1 MFAGCAQEAC
11 SGLTLGKPGKFRES
25 AETMKQLNRKIR
37 WRPAAAIVLGVGVV
51 EAAAYYVLGT
61 VMGERTWQAL
71 SLMGAVVLAFA
82 LLLVWWTLFS
92 RVRCMI
98 RLAMLGA
105 AAAVGVVFALSFR
118 VDGVSGEMFPKI
130 AFRWS
135 ETAEERAATLL
146 EEIKEGSGVIVS
158 GASSE
163 SPIAS
168 ERMGTLWKSREG
180 DWPQFRG
187 PNRDGVVR
195 GVTIPKDWAPEKP
208 LWKRPVGLGWSS
220 FAIAGDCAFTQ
231 EQRGDFET
239 VVCYAAQTGEPL
251 WVHKNKAKFS
261 EPLGGIGPRATPT
274 FGDGLLYALG
284 ATGILDCLE
293 ARTGQL
299 LWTRNILKDAK
310 AQNLQWGMAGSP
322 LIYGDWVI
330 VSPGGSD
337 QSSLVAY
344 DKHSGQRVWGGG
356 GSRASYSSPLVHR
369 VQGEDQI
376 LIFNGEGLFAH
387 RPADGAVLWQYEY
400 TNMPKINVAQ
410 PLPLSDADLPSLGE
424 NSGAEMSRILLST
437 GYAKGS
443 VLLDLD
449 FSPKGEWSV
458 KPAWHSRRLKPK
470 FNNLVTKDGYAYGA
484 DEGILTC
491 IDLQNGRKKWKDGRY
506 GYGQLLLVENLLLI
520 LAESGDIVLVEAN
533 PEEFREVSRI
543 RALKGKSWS
552 HPAIGNGLLL
562 VRNGRQ
568 ACAFPL
574 P

>member
-1 MFAGCAQEAC
+1 
-11 SGLTLGKPGKFRES
+11 
-25 AETMKQLNRKIR
+25 MKRLNRKIR
-37 WRPAAAIVLGVGVV
+37 WWPAVAIVVVVGMA

-61 VMGERTWQAL
+61 VMGEKTWQAL
-71 SLMGAVVLAFA
+71 SLMGSVVLALV

-92 RVRCMI
+92 RARWKI
-98 RLAMLGA
+98 RLIMIGA
-105 AAAVGVVFALSFR
+105 VTVAGGALALSFR
-118 VDGVSGEMFPKI
+118 IDGVSGEMFPKI

-146 EEIKEGSGVIVS
+146 EEIEKGSGVVVS

-195 GVTIPKDWAPEKP
+195 GVAIPKDWAPEKP
-208 LWKRPVGLGWSS
+208 LWERSVGLGWSS

-261 EPLGGIGPRATPT
+261 GPLGGVGPRATPT
-274 FGDGLLYALG
+274 FEDGLLYALG

-293 ARTGQL
+293 ARTGRL
-299 LWTRNILKDAK
+299 LWTRNIMEDAK
-310 AQNLQWGMAGSP
+310 AENLQWGMAGSP

-337 QSSLVAY
+337 SSSLTAY
-344 DKHSGQRVWGGG
+344 DKHSGKRVWGGG
-356 GSRASYSSPLVHR
+356 NSRASYSSPLVHR
-369 VQGEDQI
+369 VQGEEQI

-410 PLPLSDADLPSLGE
+410 PIPLSAANLPLSRPSLGE
-424 NSGAEMSRILLST
+424 DGGAETARILLST

-443 VLLDLD
+443 VLLDLA

-458 KPAWHSRRLKPK
+458 KPVWHSRRLKPK
-470 FNNLVTKDGYAYGA
+470 FNNLVVKNGYAYGA

-491 IDLQNGRKKWKDGRY
+491 VDLQDGRKKWKDGRY
-506 GYGQLLLVENLLLI
+506 GYGQLLLVGNLLLI

-533 PEEFREVSRI
+533 PKEFREASRI

-552 HPAIGNGLLL
+552 HPAVGNGLLL

>member
-1 MFAGCAQEAC
+1 MN
-11 SGLTLGKPGKFRES
+11 
-25 AETMKQLNRKIR
+25 QLNRKIR
-37 WRPAAAIVLGVGVV
+37 WRPAVAVVLGVGMV
-51 EAAAYYVLGT
+51 EAVAYYVLGT
-61 VMGERTWQAL
+61 VMGEKTWQAL
-71 SLMGAVVLAFA
+71 SLMGTVVLALV

-92 RVRCMI
+92 RARWTI
-98 RLAMLGA
+98 RLIMLGA
-105 AAAVGVVFALSFR
+105 AAAGGAVLALTFR

-130 AFRWS
+130 AFHWS
-135 ETAEERAATLL
+135 ETAEERAAALL
-146 EEIKEGSGVIVS
+146 EEIKESSGGFVS
-158 GASSE
+158 AALSE
-163 SPIAS
+163 SPVAGGQ
-168 ERMGTLWKSREG
+168 MGELWKSEEG

-187 PNRDGVVR
+187 PNRDGIVR
-195 GVTIPKDWAPEKP
+195 VAVIPKDWAPEEP

-220 FAIAGDCAFTQ
+220 FSIVGSCAFTQ

-251 WVHKNKAKFS
+251 WIHKNQAKFS

-274 FGDGLLYALG
+274 FEDGLLYALG

-293 ARTGQL
+293 ARTGRL
-299 LWTRNILKDAK
+299 RWTRNILEDAK
-310 AQNLQWGMAGSP
+310 AKNLEWGMAGSP

-344 DKHSGQRVWGGG
+344 DKHSGKRVWGGG
-356 GSRASYSSPLVHR
+356 SSRASYSSPLVHR
-369 VQGEDQI
+369 VQGEEQI
-376 LIFNGEGLFAH
+376 LIFNGKGLFAH

-410 PLPLSDADLPSLGE
+410 PIPLSAANLPLSWPSLGE
-424 NSGAEMSRILLST
+424 DGGAETARILLST

-443 VLLDLD
+443 VLLDLAL
-449 FSPKGEWSV
+449 SPKGEWTV

-470 FNNLVTKDGYAYGA
+470 FNNLVVKDGYAYGA

-491 IDLQNGRKKWKDGRY
+491 IDLENGRKKWKDGRY

-520 LAESGDIVLVEAN
+520 LAESGDLILVEAN

-568 ACAFPL
+568 ACAFLL

>member
-1 MFAGCAQEAC
+1 
-11 SGLTLGKPGKFRES
+11 
-25 AETMKQLNRKIR
+25 MKQLNWKIH
-37 WRPAAAIVLGVGVV
+37 WRPAVAIVVGVGVV

-61 VMGERTWQAL
+61 VMGEKTLQAL
-71 SLMGAVVLAFA
+71 SLMGAVVLALV
-82 LLLVWWTLFS
+82 LLFVWWTLFS
-92 RVRCMI
+92 RTRWRI
-98 RLAMLGA
+98 RLIMLGA
-105 AAAVGVVFALSFR
+105 AAVVGVVFGLAVR
-118 VDGVSGEMFPKI
+118 IDGVSGEMFPKI

-135 ETAEERAATLL
+135 ETAEERSAALL
-146 EEIKEGSGVIVS
+146 EEIEESSGDVVS

-163 SPIAS
+163 PPVAG
-168 ERMGTLWKSREG
+168 ERMGPLWKLQAG

-187 PNRDGVVR
+187 PNRDGVAR
-195 GVTIPKDWAPEKP
+195 GITIPEDWAPEKS

-220 FAIAGDCAFTQ
+220 FAIVGDYAFTQ

-239 VVCYAAQTGEPL
+239 IVCYAAQTGEPL
-251 WVHKNKAKFS
+251 WVHQNKAKFS
-261 EPLGGIGPRATPT
+261 EPLGGVGPRATPT
-274 FGDGLLYALG
+274 FENGLLYALG

-293 ARTGQL
+293 ARTGSL

-310 AQNLQWGMAGSP
+310 AENLEWGMAGSP

-356 GSRASYSSPLVHR
+356 SSRASYSSPLIHR

-387 RPADGAVLWQYEY
+387 RPANGAVLWQYKY

-410 PLPLSDADLPSLGE
+410 PIPLSDANLPLSWPSLGE
-424 NSGAEMSRILLST
+424 DGGAETARILLST

-449 FSPKGEWSV
+449 LSQKGEWSV

-470 FNNLVTKDGYAYGA
+470 FNNLVVKDGYAYGA

-520 LAESGDIVLVEAN
+520 LAESGDIVLVEVN

-552 HPAIGNGLLL
+552 HPAVGNGLLL
-562 VRNGRQ
+562 VRNGRE

>member
-1 MFAGCAQEAC
+1 
-11 SGLTLGKPGKFRES
+11 
-25 AETMKQLNRKIR
+25 MKQLNRKIR
-37 WRPAAAIVLGVGVV
+37 WRPAVAIVVGVGVV

-61 VMGERTWQAL
+61 VMGEKTWQAL
-71 SLMGAVVLAFA
+71 SLMGSAVLALV
-82 LLLVWWTLFS
+82 LLLVWWVLFS
-92 RVRCMI
+92 RARWMI
-98 RLAMLGA
+98 RLIMLGA
-105 AAAVGVVFALSFR
+105 AAAVGVVFALVFR
-118 VDGVSGEMFPKI
+118 MAGVSGEMFPKI

-135 ETAEERAATLL
+135 ETAEERSAALL
-146 EEIKEGSGVIVS
+146 EETEKGSG
-158 GASSE
+158 GAISAFAVSSE
-163 SPIAS
+163 PPV
-168 ERMGTLWKSREG
+168 EGKRMGALWRPLWELQEG

-187 PNRDGVVR
+187 PDRDGVVR
-195 GVTIPKDWAPEKP
+195 GATIPGDWAPEKP

-220 FAIAGDCAFTQ
+220 FAIVGDCAFTQ

-239 VVCYAAQTGEPL
+239 VVCYAAQTGKPL
-251 WVHKNKAKFS
+251 WVHKNEAKFS
-261 EPLGGIGPRATPT
+261 EPLGGVGPRATPT
-274 FGDGLLYALG
+274 FEDGLLYALG

-293 ARTGQL
+293 ARTGSL

-344 DKHSGQRVWGGG
+344 DKHSGKRVWGGG
-356 GSRASYSSPLVHR
+356 SSRASYSSPLVHR
-369 VQGEDQI
+369 VQGEEQI
-376 LIFNGEGLFAH
+376 LIFNGEGFFAH
-387 RPADGAVLWQYEY
+387 RPVDGAVLWKYEY

-410 PLPLSDADLPSLGE
+410 PIPLSAANLPLSWPSLGE
-424 NSGAEMSRILLST
+424 DGGAETARILLST

-443 VLLDLD
+443 VLLDLTL
-449 FSPKGEWSV
+449 SPKGEWTV

-470 FNNLVTKDGYAYGA
+470 FNNLVAKDGYAYGA

-491 IDLQNGRKKWKDGRY
+491 IDLENGRKKWKDGRY

-520 LAESGDIVLVEAN
+520 LAESGDLVLVEAN
-533 PEEFREVSRI
+533 PKEFREVSRI

-562 VRNGRQ
+562 VRNGRE
-568 ACAFPL
+568 ACAFSL

>member
-1 MFAGCAQEAC
+1 
-11 SGLTLGKPGKFRES
+11 
-25 AETMKQLNRKIR
+25 MKQLNRKIR
-37 WRPAAAIVLGVGVV
+37 WRPAVAIVVGVGVV

-61 VMGERTWQAL
+61 AMGEKTWQAL
-71 SLMGAVVLAFA
+71 SLMGSAVLALV
-82 LLLVWWTLFS
+82 LLLVWWVLFS
-92 RVRCMI
+92 RIWWRI
-98 RLAMLGA
+98 RLIMLGS
-105 AAAVGVVFALSFR
+105 AAAVGVVFALVFR
-118 VDGVSGEMFPKI
+118 MAGVSGEMFPKI

-135 ETAEERAATLL
+135 ETAEERAAALL
-146 EEIKEGSGVIVS
+146 EETEEGSG
-158 GASSE
+158 GAISAFAVSSE
-163 SPIAS
+163 PPV
-168 ERMGTLWKSREG
+168 EGKRMEALWRPLWKLQEG

-187 PNRDGVVR
+187 PDRDGVVR
-195 GVTIPKDWAPEKP
+195 GTTIPEDWAPEKP

-220 FAIAGDCAFTQ
+220 FAIVGDCAFTQ
-231 EQRGDFET
+231 EQRGNFET
-239 VVCYAAQTGEPL
+239 VVCYAAQTGKPL
-251 WVHKNKAKFS
+251 WVHKNEAKFS
-261 EPLGGIGPRATPT
+261 EPLGGVGPRATPT
-274 FGDGLLYALG
+274 FEDGLLYALG

-293 ARTGQL
+293 ARTGSL

-344 DKHSGQRVWGGG
+344 DKHSGKRVWGGG
-356 GSRASYSSPLVHR
+356 SSRASYSSPLVHR
-369 VQGEDQI
+369 VQGEEQI
-376 LIFNGEGLFAH
+376 LIFNGEGFFAH
-387 RPADGAVLWQYEY
+387 RPVDGAVLWKYEY

-410 PLPLSDADLPSLGE
+410 PIPLSAANLPLSWPSLEEDG
-424 NSGAEMSRILLST
+424 GAETARILLST

-443 VLLDLD
+443 VLLDLTL
-449 FSPKGEWSV
+449 SPKGEWTL

-470 FNNLVTKDGYAYGA
+470 FNNLVAKDGYTYGA

-491 IDLQNGRKKWKDGRY
+491 IDLENGRKKWKDGRY

-520 LAESGDIVLVEAN
+520 LAESGDLVLVEAN

-562 VRNGRQ
+562 VRNGRE
-568 ACAFPL
+568 ACAFSL

>member
-1 MFAGCAQEAC
+1 
-11 SGLTLGKPGKFRES
+11 
-25 AETMKQLNRKIR
+25 MKQLNRKIH
-37 WRPAAAIVLGVGVV
+37 WRPAVAIVLGVGVI

-71 SLMGAVVLAFA
+71 SLMGSVVLALV
-82 LLLVWWTLFS
+82 LLLIWWTLFS
-92 RVRCMI
+92 RARWMI

-105 AAAVGVVFALSFR
+105 AAAVGVVFGLAVR
-118 VDGVSGEMFPKI
+118 IDGVSGEMFPKI

-135 ETAEERAATLL
+135 ETAEERSAALL
-146 EEIKEGSGVIVS
+146 EETEKSSSGAVS
-158 GASSE
+158 ASSE
-163 SPIAS
+163 PPIAG
-168 ERMGTLWKSREG
+168 EQMEPLWKSREG

-195 GVTIPKDWAPEKP
+195 GAVIPEDWAPEKP

-220 FAIAGDCAFTQ
+220 FVIVGDCAFTQ

-239 VVCYAAQTGEPL
+239 VVCYAAQTGKQL
-251 WVHKNKAKFS
+251 WIHKNKAKFS

-274 FGDGLLYALG
+274 FKDGLLYALG
-284 ATGILDCLE
+284 ATGILDCLD

-299 LWTRNILKDAK
+299 LWKEHILEDAK
-310 AQNLQWGMAGSP
+310 AQNLEWGMAGSP

-344 DKHSGQRVWGGG
+344 DKHSGKRVWGGG
-356 GSRASYSSPLVHR
+356 SSRASYSSPLVHR
-369 VQGEDQI
+369 FQEEEQI

-387 RPADGAVLWQYEY
+387 RPADGAVLWKYEY

-410 PLPLSDADLPSLGE
+410 PIPLSAANLPLSWPSLKEDG
-424 NSGAEMSRILLST
+424 GAETARILLST

-443 VLLDLD
+443 VLLDLAL
-449 FSPKGEWSV
+449 SPKGEWSV
-458 KPAWHSRRLKPK
+458 KPAWHSKRLKPK
-470 FNNLVTKDGYAYGA
+470 FNNLVAKDGYAYGA

-506 GYGQLLLVENLLLI
+506 GYGQLLLVKNLLLI
-520 LAESGDIVLVEAN
+520 LAESGDLVLVEAN

-552 HPAIGNGLLL
+552 HPAVGNGLIL
-562 VRNGRQ
+562 VRNGRE
-568 ACAFPL
+568 ACAFRL
-574 P
+574 PNL

>member
-1 MFAGCAQEAC
+1 
-11 SGLTLGKPGKFRES
+11 
-25 AETMKQLNRKIR
+25 MKQLNRKIC
-37 WRPAAAIVLGVGVV
+37 WRPAVVIVIGVGAV

-61 VMGERTWQAL
+61 VMGEKTWQAL
-71 SLMGAVVLAFA
+71 SLMVSVVLALV

-92 RVRCMI
+92 RVWWGI
-98 RLAMLGA
+98 RLITLGA
-105 AAAVGVVFALSFR
+105 AAAVGFVFGLVFR
-118 VDGVSGEMFPKI
+118 MDGVSGEMFPKI

-135 ETAEERAATLL
+135 KTAEERAATLL
-146 EEIKEGSGVIVS
+146 EEAEESSGGAVS
-158 GASSE
+158 VEFPE
-163 SPIAS
+163 SPVAGGQM
-168 ERMGTLWKSREG
+168 EELWKSEEG

-187 PNRDGVVR
+187 MNRDGVVR
-195 GVTIPKDWAPEKP
+195 SATIPKDWAPKKP

-220 FAIAGDCAFTQ
+220 FAIVGDCAFTQ

-239 VVCYAAQTGEPL
+239 VMCYAAQTGEPL
-251 WVHKNKAKFS
+251 WIHKNQAKFS

-274 FGDGLLYALG
+274 FKDGLLYALG
-284 ATGILDCLE
+284 STGILDCLE
-293 ARTGQL
+293 ARTGRL
-299 LWTRNILKDAK
+299 RWTRNILEDAK
-310 AQNLQWGMAGSP
+310 AKNLQWGMAGSP
-322 LIYGDWVI
+322 LVYGDWVI

-344 DKHSGQRVWGGG
+344 DKHSGKRIWGGG
-356 GSRASYSSPLVHR
+356 SSQASYSSPLVHR

-376 LIFNGEGLFAH
+376 LVFNGEGLFAH
-387 RPADGAVLWQYEY
+387 RPADGAVLWKYEY

-410 PLPLSDADLPSLGE
+410 PLPLSDANLPLSWPSLGK
-424 NSGAEMSRILLST
+424 SAGAETARILLST

-443 VLLDLD
+443 VLLDLAL
-449 FSPKGEWSV
+449 SSKEEWSV

-470 FNNLVTKDGYAYGA
+470 FNNLVAKDGYAYGA

-506 GYGQLLLVENLLLI
+506 GYGQLLLVDNLLLI
-520 LAESGDIVLVEAN
+520 LAESGDLVLVEAN

-562 VRNGRQ
+562 VRNGRE
-568 ACAFPL
+568 ACAFLL

>member
-1 MFAGCAQEAC
+1 MNQW
-11 SGLTLGKPGKFRES
+11 
-25 AETMKQLNRKIR
+25 NRKIR
-37 WRPAAAIVLGVGVV
+37 WRPAVAIVLGVGVV

-61 VMGERTWQAL
+61 VMGEKTWQAL
-71 SLMGAVVLAFA
+71 SLMGSVVLALV

-92 RVRCMI
+92 RAWWGI

-105 AAAVGVVFALSFR
+105 AAVVGVVFGLIFR
-118 VDGVSGEMFPKI
+118 VNGVSGEMFPKI
-130 AFRWS
+130 GFRWS
-135 ETAEERAATLL
+135 ETAEERSAALL
-146 EEIKEGSGVIVS
+146 EDEESSVGTVS
-158 GASSE
+158 VSASSSE
-163 SPIAS
+163 RPVAG
-168 ERMGTLWKSREG
+168 ERMGPPRRPLWKSREG

-187 PNRDGVVR
+187 PDRDGVVR
-195 GVTIPKDWAPEKP
+195 GATIPEDWAPEKP

-220 FAIAGDCAFTQ
+220 FAIVGDCAFTQ

-239 VVCYAAQTGEPL
+239 VVCYAAQTGKQL
-251 WVHKNKAKFS
+251 WIHKNKAKFF
-261 EPLGGIGPRATPT
+261 EPLGGVGPRSTPT

-284 ATGILDCLE
+284 ATGILDCLD
-293 ARTGQL
+293 ARTGRL
-299 LWTRNILKDAK
+299 LWTRHILEDAK

-344 DKHSGQRVWGGG
+344 DKHSGKRVWGGG
-356 GSRASYSSPLVHR
+356 NSRASYSSPLVHR
-369 VQGEDQI
+369 VQGEEQI

-387 RPADGAVLWQYEY
+387 RPADGAVLWKYEY

-410 PLPLSDADLPSLGE
+410 PIPLNAANLPLSWPSLGE
-424 NSGAEMSRILLST
+424 DGGAETARILLST

-443 VLLDLD
+443 VLLDLA

-458 KPAWHSRRLKPK
+458 KPAWHRRRLKPK
-470 FNNLVTKDGYAYGA
+470 FNNLVVKDGYAYGA

-491 IDLQNGRKKWKDGRY
+491 IDLQSGRKKWKDGRY
-506 GYGQLLLVENLLLI
+506 GYGQLLLVKNLLLI
-520 LAESGDIVLVEAN
+520 LAESGDLVLVEAN

-552 HPAIGNGLLL
+552 HPAVGNGLLL
-562 VRNGRQ
+562 VRNGRE